1 MKVDARGY
9 APLLPAYAAA
19 FLGGWA
25 FAALSLPLPWV
36 LGAMAAVMLWKAYR
50 PLGKKT
56 PAPLKNGALIVLG
69 IVFGLQFTG
78 ATIARVGPYLLP
90 YLSITAVTILCCV
103 GLGVLFS
110 RWTST
115 DRVSSVFGFIP
126 GGLTEMVVT
135 GTAVGAKP
143 GTVVFLQT
151 LRLLSVL
158 SVVPLLVTLWFAPA
172 EGGAALV
179 QPAAP
184 SAAAAA
190 GPAGFAW
197 YALPALGGWL
207 LRRIVPASYV
217 LVPMLL
223 TALLHIAGAALPA
236 IPAAALVAAQVVVG
250 AGLGESV
257 SYRDLR
263 AVGGQWWRVLLLVAA
278 MLALSLLLGAALHA
292 WTGMEMP
299 AALLSVAPGGL
310 IEMALTAST
319 VGADAAVV
327 TSLQMVR
334 LYTIIG
340 IVPIALKLW
349 FGRRARGE
357 RIAK

>member
-1 MKVDARGY
+1 MNFAAAGY
-9 APLLPAYAAA
+9 ASLLPAYAAA

-25 FAALSLPLPWV
+25 FAAMSLPLPWV
-36 LGAMAAVMLWKAYR
+36 LGPMAAVMLWKAYR
-50 PLGKKT
+50 PPARKT
-56 PAPLKNGALIVLG
+56 PAPLRNGALVALG

-78 ATIARVGPYLLP
+78 ATIVLVGPYLLP
-90 YLSITAVTILCCV
+90 YLGITAVTIVCCV

-110 RWTST
+110 RWTAT

-158 SVVPLLVTLWFAPA
+158 SVVPLLVTLWFAP
-172 EGGAALV
+172 EGSGAALV
-179 QPAAP
+179 SPAAP
-184 SAAAAA
+184 SAGPSA
-190 GPAGFAW
+190 GAAGFAW

-223 TALLHIAGAALPA
+223 TALLHIAGAGLPA
-236 IPAAALVAAQVVVG
+236 IPAAALIAAQVVVG

-257 SYRDLR
+257 SFRDLR
-263 AVGGQWWRVLLLVAA
+263 AVSAQWWRVLLLVAA

-292 WTGMEMP
+292 WTGMGMP

-310 IEMALTAST
+310 IEMALTASS

-349 FGRRARGE
+349 FGRGARADRLAE
-357 RIAK
+357 